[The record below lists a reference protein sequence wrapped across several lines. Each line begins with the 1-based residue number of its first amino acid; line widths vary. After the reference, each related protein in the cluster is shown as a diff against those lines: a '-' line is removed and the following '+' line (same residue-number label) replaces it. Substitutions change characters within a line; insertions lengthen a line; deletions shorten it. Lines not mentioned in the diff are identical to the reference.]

1 MELFES
7 LLKILKE
14 GNQYRV
20 SRWTLNRFRTG
31 GDSEGFHGTYSEA
44 SRGLSDFAG
53 SAWGF
58 QRGYKEFRGFNK
70 IQGVSRRA
78 RGFQMMIIGDALLSF
93 LKILGGSEGFFSGSF
108 RGV

>member
-44 SRGLSDFAG
+44 SRGLATLQG
-53 SAWGF
+53 AHGGF
-58 QRGYKEFRGFNK
+58 KGDTRNLEDSIR
-70 IQGVSRRA
+70 S
-78 RGFQMMIIGDALLSF
+78 RGFQGEP
-93 LKILGGSEGFFSGSF
+93 GGF
-108 RGV
+108 R